1 MSTSFTRSLRE
12 GSDPTW
18 TSATSHRFVQELH
31 DGSIADDVMAGYLIQ
46 DHRFLDNFLALL
58 GAGVTSAGTFEAR
71 LRLAQFVGEVAGDEN
86 TYFLRSFEAL
96 GVTET
101 QRESVPNTAA
111 TEGFLAVFQEAAETR
126 DYAAI
131 LAVLVV
137 TEWLYLEWAAA
148 APRPLPASF
157 VHAEWITLHDNP
169 GFADFVNFLR
179 SELDVVGPSSSV
191 VAREFFDRT
200 VQLELDFFDQSYRQ
214 PLKATQADGSAQQSL
229 DAARPGTSAQLDGS
243 TR

>member
-18 TSATSHRFVQELH
+18 ASTTGHRFVHELH

-46 DHRFLDNFLALL
+46 DHRFLDSFLALL
-58 GAGVTSAGTFEAR
+58 GAGVASANTFEAR
-71 LRLAQFVGEVAGDEN
+71 LRLSQFVGEVAGDEN
-86 TYFLRSFEAL
+86 TYFLRSFDAL
-96 GVTET
+96 GVTAT

-111 TEGFLAVFQEAAETR
+111 TDGFLAVFHDAAETR

-131 LAVLVV
+131 LAVLLV

-148 APRPLPASF
+148 APRPLPEYF

-169 GFADFVNFLR
+169 GFVGFVDFLR
-179 SELDVVGPSSSV
+179 SELDAVGPSSAER
-191 VAREFFDRT
+191 AREFFDRT
-200 VQLELDFFDQSYRQ
+200 VQLELDFFDQSYQ
-214 PLKATQADGSAQQSL
+214 HPLNATQAHAPAQQ
-229 DAARPGTSAQLDGS
+229 DGGT
-243 TR
+243 R